1 VQLRDETD
9 GSVVTEA
16 DTAAVLYISGES
28 VATGYWCRAET
39 TRAAFQGDWLRTGD
53 TYQRNA
59 DGSYSYLG
67 RSDDMIKAG
76 GIWVSPSE
84 VEARLLEHPDV
95 VEVAVVG
102 VPDEAGLDKP
112 VAVVVARPGAVVRED
127 ELVEFCRAGLAA
139 FKRPR
144 RVLLVESLPKTAT
157 GKLQRYLVRATLGST
172 PGSTPGPVTA
182 R

>member
-1 VQLRDETD
+1 
-9 GSVVTEA
+9 
-16 DTAAVLYISGES
+16 
-28 VATGYWCRAET
+28 
-39 TRAAFQGDWLRTGD
+39 
-53 TYQRNA
+53 
-59 DGSYSYLG
+59 
-67 RSDDMIKAG
+67 MIKAG

-102 VPDEAGLDKP
+102 LRDADGLDKP
-112 VAVVVARPGAVVRED
+112 VAAVVARPGATVRED

-144 RVLLVESLPKTAT
+144 RVIVVDSLPKTAT
-157 GKLQRYLVRATLGST
+157 GKLQRYRVRASLAEKGTEIGT
-172 PGSTPGPVTA
+172 EAGGAA